1 MTGRGLDADKDV
13 VVVPDLVGLH
23 VHDAR
28 DLGHDAGV
36 VVSSAIQD
44 GPPLGALT
52 WPGEWFVTAQS
63 TSPGSRVRRWEV
75 VAIEFIA
82 TRGNESGVRE
92 PRRPHPDPGRIRVEL
107 KPSSSEGF

>member
-23 VHDAR
+23 VHDAC
-28 DLGHDAGV
+28 DLGHKAGV
-36 VVSSAIQD
+36 VVSSAAQD

-63 TSPGSRVRRWEV
+63 ISPGSRIRRWGV

-82 TRGNESGVRE
+82 TRGNEAGVSE
-92 PRRPHPDPGRIRVEL
+92 PLRPYPDPGQIRVDREP
-107 KPSSSEGF
+107 PSPEGS